1 MNEPTWYVGA
11 HPRVYGA
18 GLVGD
23 IALVDKLDS
32 SPCIRGRSDTERK
45 NADGRKIHP
54 RVYGADT
61 KSLKQIRRVG
71 RQAVFAPAS
80 YDKISMYHF
89 F

>member
-1 MNEPTWYVGA
+1 MSGRIP
-11 HPRVYGA
+11 VYTGQMEGMHTSA
-18 GLVGD
+18 
-23 IALVDKLDS
+23 A
-32 SPCIRGRSDTERK
+32 PEQ
-45 NADGRKIHP
+45 IHP

>member
-1 MNEPTWYVGA
+1 MRTVERFIP
-11 HPRVYGA
+11 VYTGQIC
-18 GLVGD
+18 D
-23 IALVDKLDS
+23 SKLLNLLA
-32 SPCIRGRSDTERK
+32 E
-45 NADGRKIHP
+45 IHP